1 MSLRGGTE
9 RQEDTPAQR
18 PVPGGGASRAEPA
31 ATHLLLPVGSRPLW
45 DLPRLL
51 PTKVL
56 CLGNERKHVT
66 LPHSRETLSRALS
79 SGSSWPPTGTSSTT
93 GLPGLQTSGGTTTRS
108 SAVSVPAVHPALST
122 QLHVPGSPGEAA
134 GRWGLYL
141 DPPSA
146 AVGLV

>member
-1 MSLRGGTE
+1 MSSGGTE
-9 RQEDTPAQR
+9 GQEDTPAER
-18 PVPGGGASRAEPA
+18 GRASRAELA

-51 PTKVL
+51 PAKVL

-93 GLPGLQTSGGTTTRS
+93 GLPGLQTSGGTTMRS
-108 SAVSVPAVHPALST
+108 SAVSVPAVHPALSI